1 MESPTNI
8 LVTRVR
14 QMILEYKEL
23 RKKNE
28 ALKADVEKLTQ
39 EVKELKEFQKMQ
51 QQEYD
56 TLKTAK
62 LLSIAN
68 PDIEAAKQRINNL
81 QRSVAHCITLLTED
95 KENQE

>member
-1 MESPTNI
+1 
-8 LVTRVR
+8 
-14 QMILEYKEL
+14 MILEYKEL

-28 ALKADVEKLTQ
+28 ALKADVERLTN

-62 LLSIAN
+62 LLSISNA
-68 PDIEAAKQRINNL
+68 DIEATKQRINNL

-95 KENQE
+95 NENKD